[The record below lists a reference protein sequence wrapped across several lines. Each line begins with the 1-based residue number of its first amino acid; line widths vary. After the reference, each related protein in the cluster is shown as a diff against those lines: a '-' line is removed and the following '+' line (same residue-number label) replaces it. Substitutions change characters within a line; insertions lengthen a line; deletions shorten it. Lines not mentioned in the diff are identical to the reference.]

1 MNKKALAAFTKQAVK
16 SVKSVKSE
24 ADLTDFIKRLTK
36 VTVEAALNT
45 PVL

>member
-16 SVKSVKSE
+16 SIKSE

-36 VTVEAALNT
+36 VTVEAVLNT